1 MKTQI
6 TKVAMMVGI
15 FMITFGM
22 QSNAAIL
29 PLNGPE
35 IIKGAE
41 LTFAEN
47 KCQIKDFSGKLNKKV
62 LFLAQADNMK
72 YLFRKDGISMQ
83 LAKPAQTMEVL
94 SDDKVIS
101 IQSPAVYQKLEIS
114 FEGMNRDADLYG
126 AEEFRTVTYKNDVS
140 NCQTRNFRKLYY
152 TEMYPGIDLRY
163 SDFDARLKYEFI
175 VQPGFNYQEI
185 RMKIDSAKEISIN
198 NLGQL
203 VINTTTGDLVEDA
216 PIAIQDGKPLLVKWV
231 VDQQTVGFRVLN
243 PDPAKELYIQSSF
256 QFNRSLEPKI

>member
-6 TKVAMMVGI
+6 TKIAMMLGI
-15 FMITFGM
+15 FMINFGM
-22 QSNAAIL
+22 HAHAAIL

-35 IIKGAE
+35 ILKGAE

-126 AEEFRTVTYKNDVS
+126 AEEFRTVTFKNDIS

-203 VINTTTGDLVEDA
+203 VINTATGDLVEDA
-216 PIAIQDGKPLLVKWV
+216 PIAIQEGKPLLVKWV
-231 VDQQTVGFRVLN
+231 VDQQTVSFRVLN
-243 PDPAKELYIQSSF
+243 PDSSKELYIQSSF

>member
-6 TKVAMMVGI
+6 TKVAMLMV
-15 FMITFGM
+15 FMINFGM
-22 QSNAAIL
+22 HTNAAIL

-35 IIKGAE
+35 IVKGAE

-126 AEEFRTVTYKNDVS
+126 AEEFRTVTYKNDIS

-203 VINTTTGDLVEDA
+203 VINTATGDLVEDA

-231 VDQQTVGFRVLN
+231 VDQQTVSFRVLN
-243 PDPAKELYIQSSF
+243 PDSSKELYIQSSF
-256 QFNRSLEPKI
+256 HFNRSLEPKI

>member
-6 TKVAMMVGI
+6 TKIAMM
-15 FMITFGM
+15 FMVLMINIHL
-22 QSNAAIL
+22 NAAIL

-35 IIKGAE
+35 ILKGAE

-47 KCQIKDFSGKLNKKV
+47 KCQIKDYSGKLNKKV

-83 LAKPAQTMEVL
+83 LAKPAQSMEVV

-114 FEGMNRDADLYG
+114 FEGMNREADLYG
-126 AEEFRTVTYKNDVS
+126 AEEFRTVTYKNDLS
-140 NCQTRNFRKLYY
+140 KCQTRNFRKLYY

-163 SDFDARLKYEFI
+163 SDFDARLKFEFI

-203 VINTTTGDLVEDA
+203 VINTSTGDLVEDA

-231 VDQQTVGFRVLN
+231 VDQQTVSFRVLN
-243 PDPAKELYIQSSF
+243 PDSSKELYIQSSF